1 MMTIE
6 ELYANVID
14 GLITK
19 RYRSYY
25 DYSSYA
31 IEGRKFKM
39 CQPRGCTFRIDIYTD
54 NYDRE
59 WRCESH
65 HKFTVPKYKYRQGL
79 ITV

>member
-19 RYRSYY
+19 KYFAYY
-25 DYSSYA
+25 DYGSYA
-31 IEGRKFKM
+31 K
-39 CQPRGCTFRIDIYTD
+39 PRGCTFRIDTYTD

-59 WRCESH
+59 WRCETH

>member
-6 ELYANVID
+6 ELYADVID

-19 RYRSYY
+19 KYLAYY
-25 DYSSYA
+25 DYGSYA
-31 IEGRKFKM
+31 IEGGKFKM
-39 CQPRGCTFRIDIYTD
+39 YQPRGCAFRIDTYTD
-54 NYDRE
+54 NYCRE

-65 HKFTVPKYKYRQGL
+65 HKITVPKYKYRQGL